1 MKVTKILSAVL
12 AICMVVVMLPTFAV
26 AKNSDTKKITIKELM
41 GDLVKDDQLTTADAV
56 MLLRSI
62 VGFVELTDEQSSIAD
77 ANIDNEVNTGDAVYI
92 LRVVVALEEAL
103 YRERVIMESFEVK
116 YVSGLPTDV
125 EVVLPA
131 AEMVEEEST
140 YTVAAAP
147 VLEGYTFLSWY
158 ASFDGKDY
166 NAGETFVMPSE
177 AVTLTARWEGVEL
190 PTPTPTDEPTPTP
203 TDEPTPTPTQTPD
216 LEAKVT
222 LKFFD
227 SFNEVA
233 VSSSEMGVAAGTTT
247 LNADNI
253 TLPEG
258 YKLADAN
265 FSATVTVANG
275 VATPS
280 TITVNVVPVV
290 VVDDVTYTEVH
301 NTTGFDNI
309 ADDLT
314 GNYMLTEDLDFAN
327 VNRLPM
333 GWNWSDPSADDVPF
347 TGVFDGNG
355 HTITGLYID
364 HTNNY
369 PGGDDGIY
377 DFYSNVGLF
386 CENDG
391 TIKNLNIYTRLYD
404 GQTVEYG
411 VFGDVNVGVVAGSNN
426 GLIENCHVFGNV
438 GSLDFIEPTRG
449 GAGGITGSNS
459 ATGVVTR
466 CSFEGG
472 AEGFYYVGGL
482 IGKNFGTLTE
492 SYFAGGIN
500 SQATEQT
507 IVDFQ
512 ISYVGGLCGGSQNA
526 TIKDCYTIMTN
537 YILAY
542 QAVGGIT
549 GWIKGGNISEL
560 YVYSVG
566 EAGIGYVYDY
576 AGDIAGYV
584 AEVPTNANL
593 YTIDD
598 SNTEL
603 PGGFSTETWDMEGA
617 CCSMCPD
624 LTKNRRGEMLYSEID
639 G

>member
-12 AICMVVVMLPTFAV
+12 AICMIVVILPTFAV
-26 AKNSDTKKITIKELM
+26 AKNSDEKKITVKELM

-77 ANIDNEVNTGDAVYI
+77 ANMDSEINIGDAVYI

-103 YRERVIMESFEVK
+103 YRESVIMESFEVK
-116 YVSGLPTDV
+116 YESGLPTDV
-125 EVVLPA
+125 EIALPM

-158 ASFDGKDY
+158 ASFNGKDY

-177 AVTLTARWEGVEL
+177 AVTLTARWEGIEL

-203 TDEPTPTPTQTPD
+203 TEEPTPTPD
-216 LEAKVT
+216 GEAKVT

-227 SFNEVA
+227 SFNEVE

-247 LNADNI
+247 LNAENI

-258 YKLADAN
+258 YKLADAD

-280 TITVNVVPVV
+280 TVTVNVVPVV
-290 VVDDVTYTEVH
+290 VVDDVIYTEVH

-309 ADDLT
+309 ADDLA
-314 GNYMLTEDLDFAN
+314 GSYMLTEDLDFAN
-327 VNRLPM
+327 VNRMPM
-333 GWNWSDPSADDVPF
+333 GWNWTDPSADDVPF

-369 PGGDDGIY
+369 PGGEDGVY

-386 CENDG
+386 CINDG

-411 VFGDVNVGVVAGSNN
+411 VFGDVNVGVVAGKNN

-438 GSLDFIEPTRG
+438 GSLDYIESTRG
-449 GAGGITGSNS
+449 GAGGITGNNTE
-459 ATGVVTR
+459 TGVVTR

-472 AEGFYYVGGL
+472 VEGFYWIGGL

-500 SQATEQT
+500 SNVSDT
-507 IVDFQ
+507 ILSDCQ
-512 ISYVGGLCGGSQNA
+512 IRYIGGLCGGAQNA
-526 TIKDCYTIMTN
+526 TIKDSYTFITN
-537 YILAY
+537 DILAY
-542 QAVGGIT
+542 NAVGGIV
-549 GWIKGGNISEL
+549 GWLKGGNLSEL

-566 EAGIGYVYDY
+566 SAGIGYVSGY
-576 AGDIAGYV
+576 AGEIAGYIV
-584 AEVPTNANL
+584 AEPTYANL
-593 YTIDD
+593 YTIEDE
-598 SNTEL
+598 NTEL
-603 PGGFSTETWDMEGA
+603 PAGFSTEKWDMNGA
-617 CCSMCPD
+617 CYANCPD
-624 LTKNRRGEMLYSEID
+624 LTKNRRGEILYSEVD